1 MGMAYNFEVKAIAT
15 LYGYVEADSK
25 EEAIQRIKDMNVD
38 YMDITDE
45 NLGDVDMSSV
55 KFTKTED

>member
-25 EEAIQRIKDMNVD
+25 EEALRKIKDNDYDDVELVDDEMNINSID
-38 YMDITDE
+38 KYDIE
-45 NLGDVDMSSV
+45 
-55 KFTKTED
+55 ED

>member
-1 MGMAYNFEVKAIAT
+1 MEFNFEVKAIAT
-15 LYGYVEADSK
+15 LIGYVEADSK

-45 NLGDVDMSSV
+45 NLGDMDMSSV
-55 KFTKTED
+55 KLTKMED

>member
-1 MGMAYNFEVKAIAT
+1 MSYDFEVKAIAT
-15 LYGYVEADSK
+15 LYRYVEADSK

-45 NLGDVDMSSV
+45 NLGDMDMSSV
-55 KFTKTED
+55 KLTKMED

>member
-1 MGMAYNFEVKAIAT
+1 MAFNFEVKAIAT

-38 YMDITDE
+38 YMDVTDE
-45 NLGDVDMSSV
+45 HLGDMDMSSV
-55 KFTKTED
+55 KLTKMED

>member
-1 MGMAYNFEVKAIAT
+1 MSYNFEVKAIAT

-25 EEAIQRIKDMNVD
+25 EEAIQRIKDMDVE

-45 NLGDVDMSSV
+45 NLGDMDMSSV
-55 KFTKTED
+55 KFTEMED

>member
-1 MGMAYNFEVKAIAT
+1 MAYSFEVKAIAT

-25 EEAIQRIKDMNVD
+25 EEAIQRIKDMDVE

-45 NLGDVDMSSV
+45 NLGDMDMSSV
-55 KFTKTED
+55 KFTEMED